1 MCVYT
6 EVPQK
11 RVVWGTPAHLGEV
24 VQQVGRTERESDRG
38 RASDAGLAGE
48 MKHGPNALID
58 EDMPVVVIAT
68 RDLDDSGS
76 ILRYE
81 KTLSNL
87 KEVKARGGK
96 VVAIAVQGGE
106 DIAESTDQVVFVS
119 VLLWSTVGTRLLY
132 NKATGTV
139 GVLTL

>member
-68 RDLDDSGS
+68 RDL
-76 ILRYE
+76 RYE

-106 DIAESTDQVVFVS
+106 DIAESADQVVFVS